1 MTDEKYIPAL
11 SYYLL
16 TPIYDPVVRLTTRE
30 RLFKKALVSQ
40 CGIKPGQR
48 ALDIACGTG
57 TLAILLKQSS
67 PTAEICAIDG
77 DQQILKIAKNKARR
91 AGIAI
96 QFDHGLSND
105 LPYTDASFDC
115 VVSSLFFHHLF
126 RKDKLKTLLEVKRI
140 LKPLGEFH
148 VADWGLAANSLMK
161 VLSRSIQLLDGF
173 ETTADSFD
181 GLLPELMTESG
192 FAAVEETNSFNTL
205 FGTIRLHASRRP
217 QLRTL

>member
-11 SYYLL
+11 SYYWL

-30 RLFKKALVSQ
+30 KLFKKALVSQ

-181 GLLPELMTESG
+181 GLLPELMMESG
-192 FAAVEETNSFNTL
+192 FAAVEETYSFNTL
-205 FGTIRLHASRRP
+205 FGTIRLHTSRRP